1 MYDILEDFL
10 ALVVRPPDHLVLY
23 DLPIIVLLRVHLMP
37 RRQGRIKHSVRRF
50 LHNFRVPRLNSHD
63 RLHVFPRSLLR
74 QQCGD
79 VDRLGLTQVKRG
91 ALSIHFRLCPRSAD
105 KHRGRVKY
113 AGGRLFQ
120 QAFGDDKL
128 RPRTSLAPLGLD

>member
-1 MYDILEDFL
+1 MHDVLEDFL
-10 ALVVRPPDHLVLY
+10 ALVLRPPDHLVLY
-23 DLPIIVLLRVHLMP
+23 DLPIIVLFRVHLMP
-37 RRQGRIKHSVRRF
+37 RSQSRIQHSVRGF
-50 LHNFRVPRLNSHD
+50 FREGPRLNSHD

-79 VDRLGLTQVKRG
+79 MDRLGLAQVKRG
-91 ALSIHFRLCPRSAD
+91 ALSIRLRLCLRSAD

-113 AGGRLFQ
+113 VRGRLFQ